1 MNFQLDNKVA
11 LVTGGSKNIGKEI
24 ALSLA
29 SKKVNVAFTYNS
41 SETEAK
47 ETLTEIKKLGVKAK
61 AYKFDISKFDETQN
75 ALQKI
80 YKDFENIDI
89 LINNA
94 GITGPTGPLWE
105 YDVDMWNKIVQ
116 INLMGTFNCCRA
128 IVPNMIKNNYGRI
141 VNVASVAGK
150 DGNANASA
158 YSSGKAGAIG
168 LTKALGKE
176 LADKNIAVNAVT
188 PAGAKTRILDQ
199 MSKEHVQ
206 RMLSKVPRGRFLE
219 IYEFTS
225 LVCWLS
231 SQENTFSTAAV
242 FDISGGRSTY

>member
-1 MNFQLDNKVA
+1 MNFELDNKVA

-24 ALSLA
+24 SLSLA

-94 GITGPTGPLWE
+94 G
-105 YDVDMWNKIVQ
+105 
-116 INLMGTFNCCRA
+116 
-128 IVPNMIKNNYGRI
+128 
-141 VNVASVAGK
+141 
-150 DGNANASA
+150 
-158 YSSGKAGAIG
+158 
-168 LTKALGKE
+168 
-176 LADKNIAVNAVT
+176 
-188 PAGAKTRILDQ
+188 
-199 MSKEHVQ
+199 
-206 RMLSKVPRGRFLE
+206 
-219 IYEFTS
+219 
-225 LVCWLS
+225 
-231 SQENTFSTAAV
+231 
-242 FDISGGRSTY
+242 